1 MYSSWFKNENEENLE
16 EHLLYLQRS
25 TNNGTIWFVSMI
37 LVSFFLIGLA
47 VFVPDPGIY
56 IALCG
61 LPLAA
66 IVFVIW
72 LLLLLSII

>member
-1 MYSSWFKNENEENLE
+1 MYSSWFKNENEENPE
-16 EHLLYLQRS
+16 EDHLPLARS

-56 IALCG
+56 IVLCG

-66 IVFVIW
+66 IVFTLW
-72 LLLLLSII
+72 LLRLLSII

>member
-1 MYSSWFKNENEENLE
+1 MYSSWFKNENEENPE
-16 EHLLYLQRS
+16 EYHLSTLRF

-66 IVFVIW
+66 IVFTLW
-72 LLLLLSII
+72 LLRLLSII